1 MGQRAASHHG
11 VDTGHDRLL
20 GLLEKL
26 RYNPDPFL
34 PVLGELADRLR
45 AHCDEEEAVMR
56 AVKYRGRKAHTAEH
70 RALADLLTRELAA
83 DHARA
88 GCYEEV
94 LAAVDRARQGLLDHV
109 NGQDRDLALYLLR
122 KRRREDARRRMPP
135 PARPAR
141 RAAA

>member
-1 MGQRAASHHG
+1 MGQRAASHHQI
-11 VDTGHDRLL
+11 DTGHDRLL

-34 PVLGELADRLR
+34 PVVGELADRLR

-56 AVKYRGRKAHTAEH
+56 AVKYRGRKAHSAEH
-70 RALADLLTRELAA
+70 RALADLLTRELPA

-122 KRRREDARRRMPP
+122 KRRREEARRMSPP
-135 PARPAR
+135 VRPAR